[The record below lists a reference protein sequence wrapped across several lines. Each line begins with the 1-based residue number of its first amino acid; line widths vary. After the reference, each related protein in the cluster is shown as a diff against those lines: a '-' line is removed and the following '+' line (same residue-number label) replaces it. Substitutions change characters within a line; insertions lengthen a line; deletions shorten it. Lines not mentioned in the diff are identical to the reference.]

1 MAKIPK
7 GLGDKDMFKGYAEKE
22 TFETMFLSADEE
34 PKPVI
39 KNKKTLKEDLN
50 TAYLTKDL
58 QEKIGKLL
66 LDLKMDL
73 YKEGIIDYEIKVKK
87 IGMDIVLSA
96 AVPKSKERI

>member
-22 TFETMFLSADEE
+22 TFETMFLSAEEE

-39 KNKKTLKEDLN
+39 KNKIKEDLN

-58 QEKIGKLL
+58 QEKIGKFL

-73 YKEGIIDYEIKVKK
+73 YKDGIIDYEIKVKK

-96 AVPKSKERI
+96 AVPKSKERT

>member
-22 TFETMFLSADEE
+22 TFETMFLSAEEE

-39 KNKKTLKEDLN
+39 KNKIKEDLN

-96 AVPKSKERI
+96 AVTKSKERT